1 MALDK
6 VGYGLY
12 SARNFIEESIEHL
25 SRQVN
30 EYLSL
35 GSVRNGV
42 KKKVKVLLYAYSIG
56 VPSSRKIAKRL
67 QPDFVASAHLYLL
80 VPVVRA
86 QVQSECKQSSEGSA
100 FD

>member
-1 MALDK
+1 MNRNVPNAGN

-42 KKKVKVLLYAYSIG
+42 KKKGTSFSVNHNKYGKEKTLHGQRPDPNKYKGLLTI
-56 VPSSRKIAKRL
+56 SRINL
-67 QPDFVASAHLYLL
+67 
-80 VPVVRA
+80 
-86 QVQSECKQSSEGSA
+86 
-100 FD
+100 